1 MIKREKLKE
10 RIINSIN
17 LSKITAILGPRQ
29 CGKTTISKQIN
40 ILSPIRIFDLE
51 DPTDRSALSEAPRL
65 TLSLLKGLVIIDEI
79 QKMPE
84 LFAILRVLSDR
95 TESTTKFLILGSA
108 SPNLIKNVSETLA
121 GRVSFVDITG
131 FNIDEIKD
139 DLYRKLWLRGG
150 FPLSFLANSNEN
162 SFLWRENFIRTFLER
177 DIPQLGINIPAITLR
192 RFWTMLAHYHG
203 QIWNASEPARSLSIS
218 VPTVKHYLDILS
230 GAYVVRQIHPWFENI
245 KKRQV
250 KSPKVYIRDSGILH
264 SLLTLKSDQI
274 ISHPK
279 LGASWEG
286 FVIEQI
292 VNLFNTRNYY
302 YWATQAGAELDLL
315 VFENGK
321 KIGFEIKYTETPKI
335 IRSMRI
341 ALNDLKL
348 DRLFVIYPGDK
359 DFFLNEM
366 IYVIALKNLKT
377 IYLHL
382 R

>member
-1 MIKREKLKE
+1 MIKRDKLKE

-17 LSKITAILGPRQ
+17 RSKITAILGPRQ

-40 ILSPIRIFDLE
+40 IISPIRIFDLE
-51 DPTDRSALSEAPRL
+51 DPTDRSALSEAPKL

-84 LFAILRVLSDR
+84 LFAILRVLADR
-95 TESTTKFLILGSA
+95 NESTTKFLILGSA

-131 FNIDEIKD
+131 FNIDEVKD

-162 SFLWRENFIRTFLER
+162 SFLWREDFLRTFLER

-218 VPTVKHYLDILS
+218 VPTIKHYLDILS

-264 SLLTLKSDQI
+264 SLLILKSDQI

-292 VNLFNTRNYY
+292 IYLFNTRNYY

-335 IRSMRI
+335 TRSMRI

-348 DRLFVIYPGDK
+348 DRLFVVYPGDK

-377 IYLHL
+377 IYIHL